1 MDLKEKTAIVTG
13 GGRGIGRAI
22 ALALASAGASVAVF
36 EREAAAAAETAA
48 AIEQAGGKALAVP
61 VDVTNLKDVEA
72 ALNKVVDLWK
82 RLDIVVNNAGITRD
96 QLLMRMS
103 EEDWEAVLKVNL
115 TGAFAVCRAV
125 VRPLL
130 KQKFGRIV
138 NIASII
144 GLMGNAGQ
152 ANYAASKGGLI
163 AFTKSL
169 ARELAPRGIRVNALA
184 PGFIATAMT
193 DKIPADLREKMV
205 QSIPLGRMGQPEDVA
220 RGVLFL
226 AGPDAAYITGQT
238 LVVDGGR
245 QFI

>member
-61 VDVTNLKDVEA
+61 VDVTNLKDVETA
-72 ALNKVVDLWK
+72 VNKVVDLWK

-130 KQKFGRIV
+130 KQKSGCIV

-226 AGPDAAYITGQT
+226 AGPDASYITGQV
-238 LVVDGGR
+238 LVVDGGMR
-245 QFI
+245 I

>member
-36 EREAAAAAETAA
+36 EREAAAAAETASA
-48 AIEQAGGKALAVP
+48 VERAGGKAMAVP

-72 ALNKVVDLWK
+72 AVNKVVDLWK
-82 RLDIVVNNAGITRD
+82 RLDIVINNAGITRD

-103 EEDWEAVLKVNL
+103 EKDWEAVLKVNL

-130 KQKFGRIV
+130 KQKSGNIV

-226 AGPDAAYITGQT
+226 AGPDASYITGQV
-238 LVVDGGR
+238 LVVDGGMR
-245 QFI
+245 I

>member
-1 MDLKEKTAIVTG
+1 MQLKGQTAIVTG

-36 EREAAAAAETAA
+36 EREAAAAAETAI

-115 TGAFAVCRAV
+115 TGAFAVCRAA

-130 KQKFGRIV
+130 KQKSGCIV
-138 NIASII
+138 IIATII

-226 AGPDAAYITGQT
+226 AGPDASYITGQV
-238 LVVDGGR
+238 LVVDGGMR
-245 QFI
+245 I

>member
-1 MDLKEKTAIVTG
+1 MQLKEQTAIVTG

-103 EEDWEAVLKVNL
+103 EEDWEAVLRVNL
-115 TGAFAVCRAV
+115 TGTFAVCRAA

-130 KQKFGRIV
+130 KQKSGCIV

-226 AGPDAAYITGQT
+226 AGPDAAYITGQV
-238 LVVDGGR
+238 LVVDGGMR
-245 QFI
+245 I